1 MLFNNDNYNVPLI
14 IIEEMKK
21 IIGEKYGTTKK
32 D

>member
-1 MLFNNDNYNVPLI
+1 MLFKNNNYNVPLI

-21 IIGEKYGTTKK
+21 IIGEKYGKTKK